1 MSFLYSLVVRHY
13 SAEVTVLMRPMSAV
27 LALILFVLPSIG
39 VAQSADRRG
48 IPMMSFDDTSCGAW
62 VRSQR
67 TPAGR
72 QAYVFWFRGFVSGF
86 NFGSRSYQVPLDAM
100 PDQETLALFIDKYCR
115 ENPLLPFVSAA
126 FKLVEEQRVK
136 LDR

>member
-1 MSFLYSLVVRHY
+1 MSFLYSLVVGHY
-13 SAEVTVLMRPMSAV
+13 SAEVTILMRPLSAV

-48 IPMMSFDDTSCGAW
+48 ISMMSFDDISCGAW
-62 VRSQR
+62 VRSQS
-67 TPAGR
+67 TPAR
-72 QAYVFWFRGFVSGF
+72 REVYVFWFRGFVSGF

-115 ENPLLPFVSAA
+115 ENPLLAFVSAA